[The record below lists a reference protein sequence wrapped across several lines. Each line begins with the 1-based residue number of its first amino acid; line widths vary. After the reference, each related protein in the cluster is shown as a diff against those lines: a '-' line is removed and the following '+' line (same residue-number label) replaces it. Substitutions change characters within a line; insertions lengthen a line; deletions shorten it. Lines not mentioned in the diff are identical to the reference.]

1 MSLSGHSIAYGVL
14 LLAAAGAAY
23 GLYRHGEHVCR
34 GDQAIEDRAA
44 LQQAITDM
52 RGEQDRA
59 NRLSAGLEAH
69 QAGLES
75 ARADLQAKARA
86 YAARRAQAPVAQPQ
100 GHPQAFGLD
109 AEGLAIWNAGAP
121 P

>member
-1 MSLSGHSIAYGVL
+1 MSLTGHAIAYAVL
-14 LLAAAGAAY
+14 LLAAGAAAY

-34 GDQAIEDRAA
+34 GDQAVEDRAA

-52 RGEQDRA
+52 RSEQGRA
-59 NRLSAGLEAH
+59 NRLSADLEA
-69 QAGLES
+69 QQGALER
-75 ARADLQAKARA
+75 ATADLQAKARV

-100 GHPQAFGLD
+100 GQPAAFGLD
-109 AEGLAIWNAGAP
+109 AEGLAIWNAGGP